1 MGLTA
6 VEKDW
11 LRVLCGTRPSNA
23 AIVPADRTLFRARG
37 VRTEDDTHLSQVDWP
52 GLGGHVQWQACSRIY
67 GEKVYGSGG
76 KSNCQRDS
84 LRRGL
89 LVAIGAGHGSLCK
102 QLVPFFIEIW
112 GRDQCLQMLLDFR
125 YTGIVPLRTNP
136 AACSLC
142 SRRL

>member
-52 GLGGHVQWQACSRIY
+52 ASEDTY
-67 GEKVYGSGG
+67 NG
-76 KSNCQRDS
+76 KPV
-84 LRRGL
+84 LEFTVRRYMAPG
-89 LVAIGAGHGSLCK
+89 K
-102 QLVPFFIEIW
+102 
-112 GRDQCLQMLLDFR
+112 
-125 YTGIVPLRTNP
+125 NP
-136 AACSLC
+136 TVKETSKKRP
-142 SRRL
+142 SRRDWHRSRQFVQTTSAILHRNLGPRPMPPDAP